1 MRIYKCSI
9 FCWCEAVCLF
19 SEKRHIFP
27 YGQLEGFDIF
37 NESFHNFHK
46 EFSYLLMHFSFH
58 WFWWFS
64 YFTLH
69 VLWHINFILFLSYT
83 RLLLS
88 CRFYLSIVQF
98 LSWAFKGTYSVCCTS
113 ENWNAIFKT
122 FFCRLQVI
130 LCIEIADTYPLK
142 CFCRHW
148 RLAFGL
154 VSLIS
159 SKWLRMGFLP
169 LTVSLFT
176 FC

>member
-1 MRIYKCSI
+1 MRAYKCSI
-9 FCWCEAVCLF
+9 FCWYEAAFLF
-19 SEKRHIFP
+19 SEKRQILP
-27 YGQLEGFDIF
+27 DGQLEGFDIS

-83 RLLLS
+83 RLLFG

-98 LSWAFKGTYSVCCTS
+98 LSLAFKGPHSDGCAS
-113 ENWNAIFKT
+113 ENWSAIFKT
-122 FFCRLQVI
+122 FCRLRVI
-130 LCIEIADTYPLK
+130 LCVEIADAYPLK

-154 VSLIS
+154 VSLTS
-159 SKWLRMGFLP
+159 SK
-169 LTVSLFT
+169 
-176 FC
+176 